1 LLRHHPVAVFSYLAD
16 EADDGDMPMQLTIGR
31 TKASRVVE
39 TPVIAPGA
47 LLGRIGQLEV
57 RLARN
62 ATEILAAQR
71 IRHQIFRSD
80 AGRDCAADG
89 GVDID
94 RFDASCDHLL
104 VTDTQLPGP
113 AHRRIVG
120 TYRLLRQEIAT
131 ANGGFYS
138 ASEFEIDALAA
149 RHPALKFLEL
159 GRSCVMPDYRSRR
172 TVELLW
178 QGIWA
183 YARRHKVD
191 VMTGCAS
198 FPGIAPAAHAQSL
211 SFLAQQAAA
220 AGEWDVRAVAG
231 RRMAMDLVPAEAVD
245 AKRAIAAMPPLIKG
259 YLRLGAR
266 FSQECVIDRE
276 FGTTDVFVVLPVA
289 SISERYVNYYGADAT
304 RFAA

>member
-1 LLRHHPVAVFSYLAD
+1 
-16 EADDGDMPMQLTIGR
+16 MQLTLNR
-31 TKASRVVE
+31 TNKSRDAE
-39 TPVIAPGA
+39 APVISPGA

-62 ATEILAAQR
+62 ATEIVAAQQM
-71 IRHQIFRSD
+71 RHRIFRHETGQASVD
-80 AGRDCAADG
+80 EG
-89 GVDID
+89 GIDVD
-94 RFDASCDHLL
+94 RFDAFCDHLL
-104 VTDTQLPGP
+104 VADASLPGP
-113 AHRRIVG
+113 AHKQIVG
-120 TYRLLRQEIAT
+120 TYRLLRQDIAM

-159 GRSCVMPDYRSRR
+159 GRSCVLPDYRSRR

-183 YARRHKVD
+183 YARRHNVD

-198 FPGIAPAAHAQSL
+198 FPGITPAAHAESL
-211 SFLAQQAAA
+211 SFLAQQAPA
-220 AGEWDVRAVAG
+220 AGEWNIPAAAG
-231 RRMAMDLVPAEAVD
+231 RGMPMDLVPGEAVD

-259 YLRLGAR
+259 YLRLGAL
-266 FSQECVIDRE
+266 FSQQCVVDRE

>member
-1 LLRHHPVAVFSYLAD
+1 
-16 EADDGDMPMQLTIGR
+16 MQLTLDR
-31 TKASRVVE
+31 TNKSRDVE
-39 TPVIAPGA
+39 TPVIGPGA

-62 ATEILAAQR
+62 ATEILAAQQ
-71 IRHQIFRSD
+71 IRHRIFRTE
-80 AGRDCAADG
+80 AGHDSVNDG
-89 GVDID
+89 GIDVD
-94 RFDASCDHLL
+94 RFDAFCDHLL
-104 VTDTQLPGP
+104 VTDTALAGSV
-113 AHRRIVG
+113 HKRIVG
-120 TYRLLRQEIAT
+120 TYRLLRQDVAD

-138 ASEFEIDALAA
+138 ASEFEIDALAR
-149 RHPALKFLEL
+149 RHPNLKFLEL
-159 GRSCVMPDYRSRR
+159 GRSCVLPDYRSRR

-183 YARRHKVD
+183 YARRHNVD

-198 FPGIAPAAHAQSL
+198 FAGIAPAAHAQSL
-211 SFLAQQAAA
+211 SFLAQQAPA
-220 AGEWDVRAVAG
+220 AGAWDIPAVAG
-231 RRMAMDLVPAEAVD
+231 RGMTMDLVPGEAVD

-259 YLRLGAR
+259 YLRLGAL
-266 FSQECVIDRE
+266 FSQQCVIDRE